1 MIDSTIYVVTFVYPS
16 KLGSRLDC
24 SMTNEVIVE
33 GEEEVVKV
41 RTFLLE
47 QGVVEISTKKFHA
60 PDIMGTMRS
69 LRNSFNEYPVRVAE
83 TVDHDPDQPF

>member
-1 MIDSTIYVVTFVYPS
+1 MIDSHIYVVTFVYPS
-16 KLGSRLDC
+16 RLGQRLNC
-24 SMTNEVIVE
+24 SMTNECIVE

-60 PDIMGTMRS
+60 PDILGTMRS
-69 LRNSFNEYPVRVAE
+69 LRSTFREYPVRVAE
-83 TVDHDPDQPF
+83 TVDPDKPF